1 MLADCGPIKR
11 VDLIKTID
19 KATGEKLSRGFGFVT
34 FALEADAARA
44 VESVN
49 GKRWGNRR
57 FLMYTMATCLTEG
70 ILSTVLLILLPP
82 ACDQGLDFVEYRVAP
97 QHQGAEEITCLP
109 KDL

>member
-1 MLADCGPIKR
+1 MTLSVDISTQDIESMLADCGPIKR

-49 GKRWGNRR
+49 GKRWGKRC
-57 FLMYTMATCLTEG
+57 FLMCMVGTCSTEG
-70 ILSTVLLILLPP
+70 ILLHDALNP
-82 ACDQGLDFVEYRVAP
+82 VASRLRSRTGFCP
-97 QHQGAEEITCLP
+97 VPC
-109 KDL
+109 